1 MSQFRIKQIDLGLV
15 DDWINRVND
24 DGADLGDDIVAE
36 DPNDLAAAIQ
46 DTQQELLK
54 ASVYAPSD
62 LLDSASGLFERVKL
76 LEDTFGDTTLQD
88 AYNNGN
94 FINLTPGRNLIL
106 GGGGVIE
113 IDPLNNVIFRP
124 NNMQIISGPQSLNL
138 AYDGIRSTTTNL
150 TFGTTGTTRDTTLI
164 AGRDTFL
171 KDGNLNN
178 PVRLSETGVNSL
190 ITSSQSIVGA
200 INEVS
205 NVFNTVNLQQVYNQS
220 SPPRITTSQSSGP
233 FEIFNGSGSS
243 STPALRTQGS
253 VRVNGDMK
261 SDTISV
267 GVGSAVTLTVAPN
280 GNINT
285 PGNIRTT
292 DRVITRDV
300 ESEIGA
306 LTLSDTFGEADLTSF
321 DDQNLNTTK
330 QTIFGAINELHQV
343 SQQNTATTG
352 AFAAQHNSATGQHGI
367 ITTQSSSSANN
378 SQNRFTVRNAAGAD
392 TFFIDGNG
400 QATAQNL
407 LLQAY
412 NLLSELQSNEAHRQ
426 GSGMDHSAVAD
437 HIADPNPHDT
447 VKSVAAEGQ
456 AGVSGDIVLIPG
468 GGIGIAQDGNDI
480 TISSVAT
487 ASLQG
492 VYDGSPNGDI
502 VTASG
507 KNLNILN
514 EQSFPLL
521 QFTQD
526 DSRFLSDIVMDGANI
541 TAVSTLN
548 LLAPQFLNIEAD
560 AGVVDI
566 SSGGGGTVID
576 GVDFSSDGD
585 GSILDFLQ
593 PDLLGAFERGEL
605 DKYDHYYRED
615 LQGNNELI
623 LGRVNSSEKTLT
635 KGTAVNIVVEDEDK
649 PLWTPISEINF
660 DISSASYADW
670 YGVLDEDVAPGETG
684 RVKLSGIIEEVYI
697 GQVEQGQFE
706 IGDTLYI
713 CRGNRSTV
721 KIEDISQLSNGD
733 SITFDSGGANL
744 TYTAGS
750 FASLGD
756 GSFNIEASGN
766 INIRTE
772 RTIQELGFEINDRQH
787 QQGSGLSIQALFGG
801 EKAKAVVRLT
811 GAGTVGDT
819 FTITPHPD
827 IDPDADYNETV
838 LTAVAYGNKTQSTEY
853 EIGFSKEHTAAN
865 LAKTVNE
872 TFNPGHFHNAVA
884 YGDVVVIEFYIPS
897 YVANLNTLATTSS
910 DIEIESQFEGGEL
923 ELRVYTID
931 RTETGL
937 TCSTSNA
944 AAMSITDFT
953 DNENGESQYMRAEE
967 ILDRARSSSE
977 LDKFIKVARVL
988 DIIEADDPQSAQPFL
1003 ATIALER

>member
-88 AYNNGN
+88 AYDNGN

-178 PVRLSETGVNSL
+178 PVRLSETGTNSL
-190 ITSSQSIVGA
+190 ATSSQSIIGA

-205 NVFNTVNLQQVYNQS
+205 NIFNTVNLQQVYDQS

-233 FEIFNGSGSS
+233 LEVFNGSGSS
-243 STPALRTQGS
+243 STPALRTQGN
-253 VRVNGDMK
+253 VRANGDMK

-267 GVGSAVTLTVAPN
+267 GVGSATTLTIASN
-280 GNINT
+280 GSVDT
-285 PGNIRTT
+285 PGSIRTT

-300 ESEIGA
+300 ESDVGA
-306 LTLSDTFGEADLTSF
+306 LTLSDAFGEADLTSF
-321 DDQNLNTTK
+321 DDQDLNTTK

-468 GGIGIAQDGNDI
+468 GGIGIAQDGTDI

-566 SSGGGGTVID
+566 SSGSGGTIID
-576 GVDFSSDGD
+576 GVDFSSNGD

-593 PDLLGAFERGEL
+593 SNLLDAFERGEL
-605 DKYDHYYRED
+605 DKYDYYYREN
-615 LQGNNELI
+615 LQGDNELI
-623 LGRVNSSEKTLT
+623 TGRLNSSEKILV
-635 KGTAVNIVVEDEDK
+635 KGTAVNIAIEDEEK
-649 PLWTPISEINF
+649 PLWTPISEIDF
-660 DISSASYADW
+660 STSSASFAGW
-670 YGVLDEDVAPGETG
+670 HGVLDEDAAPGEVA
-684 RVKLSGIIEEVYI
+684 RIKLSGVIEDAYI
-697 GQVEQGQFE
+697 GQTEEGQFE
-706 IGDTLYI
+706 IGDVLYI

-721 KIEDISQLSNGD
+721 KIEDISQLNNGD
-733 SITFDSGGANL
+733 SVTFDSGGANL
-744 TYTAGS
+744 TYTAVTS
-750 FASLGD
+750 VLGPRQ
-756 GSFNIEASGN
+756 FEIQSGGTEVA
-766 INIRTE
+766 TE
-772 RTIQELGFEINDRQH
+772 RTLQELGFTINDKESQDG
-787 QQGSGLSIQALFGG
+787 QGVSVHALFGG
-801 EKAKAVVRLT
+801 EKAKAVARLT
-811 GAGTVGDT
+811 SAGTVGDT

-827 IDPDADYNETV
+827 IDQDANHQETTF
-838 LTAVAYGNKTQSTEY
+838 TAVSYGNKTQPTEY

-865 LAKTVNE
+865 LANAIRD
-872 TFNPGHFHNAVA
+872 TFNPGHFHDAVA
-884 YGDVVVIEFYIPS
+884 YGDVVIIEFYLPS
-897 YVANLNTLATTSS
+897 YIANLNTIATTSS
-910 DIEIESQFEGGEL
+910 DIQIESQFEGGSL

-931 RTETGL
+931 RTENGL

-944 AAMSITDFT
+944 AAVSITNFT
-953 DNENGESQYMRAEE
+953 DNENGESQYLREEE
-967 ILDRARSSSE
+967 ILDRSRVSTD
-977 LDKFIKVARVL
+977 LDKPIKVARVL
-988 DIIEADDPQSAQPFL
+988 DIIEADDPQSAQPFF